1 MADDGGRG
9 KAERADA
16 ELDGGGV
23 DILLSLDALVDVVRT
38 DDGDALGSGVPFPFF
53 SGVAGLTLIA
63 EVRFT
68 FRAPR

>member
-1 MADDGGRG
+1 M
-9 KAERADA
+9 
-16 ELDGGGV
+16 
-23 DILLSLDALVDVVRT
+23 LSLDALVDVVRT
-38 DDGDALGSGVPFPFF
+38 DDGDALGSAVPFPFF